1 MSISDPISDM
11 LTRIRNACTA
21 KLDSVSMPSSNM
33 KEAIASVLKKAGYI
47 VEYTVEGETIK
58 TLTIQ
63 LKYKGKNRVSVIE
76 GLKRVSKPSCRIYAG
91 GKEIPLVLGGLG
103 IAILSTSHGVMTG
116 QAAKKQNVGGE
127 VLCYVW

>member
-11 LTRIRNACTA
+11 LTRIRNACAA
-21 KLDSVSMPSSNM
+21 KLDTVVIPSSNM
-33 KEAIASVLKKAGYI
+33 KEAIAATLKKAGY
-47 VEYTVEGETIK
+47 VVDYTVEGETIK
-58 TLTIQ
+58 TLTVQ
-63 LKYKGKNRVSVIE
+63 LKYKGKNRISVIE
-76 GLKRVSKPSCRIYAG
+76 GLKRISKPSCRIYAG

-103 IAILSTSHGVMTG
+103 IAILSTSQGVMTG